1 MRTPEAQPGSLRV
14 VVPRMAEHGARTDS
28 PRLVTTGGRRTVVP
42 AVALGVLVVG
52 VLAVRVAGSSSAG
65 PLDRALAALV
75 PMHHGVRAAVG
86 EAFAALGDPVPVV
99 VLTLLAAAAA
109 WWGRGGRGLALVLV
123 APPAAMVTTSLVLK
137 PIVGR
142 TRGGELAFPSGHTT
156 AVASLAAVA
165 AVLVLSAP
173 ALSRAWRA
181 GVVGAL
187 ALGVVA
193 VGVSLVGTDVH
204 DPSDVLGALGVVAA
218 VVGPAALVVDA
229 FADLATPEPTDRT
242 ADGGATRRLPALR

>member
-1 MRTPEAQPGSLRV
+1 MAQSGT
-14 VVPRMAEHGARTDS
+14 RTDS
-28 PRLVTTGGRRTVVP
+28 PRLVPAAGRRAVVP
-42 AVALGVLVVG
+42 TVLLGVVVVG
-52 VLAVRVAGSSSAG
+52 VLAARVAGTSSAG

-75 PMHHGVRAAVG
+75 PMHHGLRAVVG
-86 EAFAALGDPVPVV
+86 EALAELGDPWPVAV
-99 VLTLLAAAAA
+99 LLVLTAVAA

-173 ALSRAWRA
+173 SLSRAWRL
-181 GVVGAL
+181 GTAL
-187 ALGVVA
+187 ALGLAVLA
-193 VGVSLVGTDVH
+193 VGVSLVGRDVH
-204 DPSDVLGALGVVAA
+204 DPSDVLGALGVVVA
-218 VVGPAALVVDA
+218 VVGPAALAVDA
-229 FADLATPEPTDRT
+229 FADLAAPEP
-242 ADGGATRRLPALR
+242 APEEAATRRLPALR

>member
-1 MRTPEAQPGSLRV
+1 MSTTGRRA
-14 VVPRMAEHGARTDS
+14 VVP
-28 PRLVTTGGRRTVVP
+28 TVV
-42 AVALGVLVVG
+42 LGVVVVG
-52 VLAVRVAGSSSAG
+52 VLAVRVAGTSSAG

-75 PMHHGVRAAVG
+75 PMHHGLRAVVG
-86 EAFAALGDPVPVV
+86 SAFAALGDPVPVV
-99 VLTLLAAAAA
+99 VLLLLTALGA

-173 ALSRAWRA
+173 ALSRAWRT
-181 GVVGAL
+181 GVVI
-187 ALGVVA
+187 ALGVGVLA
-193 VGVSLVGTDVH
+193 VGVSLVGRDVH
-204 DPSDVLGALGVVAA
+204 DPSDVLAALGVVAA
-218 VVGPAALVVDA
+218 VVGPAALAVDA
-229 FADLATPEPTDRT
+229 FADLGS
-242 ADGGATRRLPALR
+242 ADAAGPGADEVATRRLPALR